1 MKDDI
6 AANQVRELTGEIADE
21 IASCGSS
28 DFAYDY
34 TRRGTMLFNA
44 NELLCK
50 YGAAIKAADAILAPL
65 TMEGGR
71 LLEENPSADV
81 VIVAFGEEVT
91 LTAKHFMDLYRATE

>member
-6 AANQVRELTGEIADE
+6 AANQVRELTGEITDE
-21 IASCGSS
+21 LASCGSA
-28 DFAYDY
+28 DLAYDY

-65 TMEGGR
+65 TMEVGR
-71 LLEENPSADV
+71 LLEEAPTHEIT
-81 VIVAFGEEVT
+81 IVAFGEEIK